1 MLPNCHHCVEGY
13 VGDSELPCF
22 YSAVKEQKQMS
33 FPSRFDHVLD
43 QSGPGFTLKMIIM
56 DRTVTFYFSYLVK
69 SAERRRNY
77 LYP

>member
-1 MLPNCHHCVEGY
+1 MILSCLVAA
-13 VGDSELPCF
+13 L
-22 YSAVKEQKQMS
+22 AVQEQKQMS
-33 FPSRFDHVLD
+33 FPSRFDQVLD

-56 DRTVTFYFSYLVK
+56 DRTVTFYFSYLLK